1 MQQTLPIPQSHEHY
15 MTLAL
20 QEAKKAFAEGEIP
33 VGAVVVLQ
41 GKIIAR
47 GYNQVEKL
55 NDCTA
60 HAEMITLTSAFNF
73 LGNKY
78 LPDTTLYV
86 TLEPCCMCSG
96 ALYWSKIGSVI
107 YGAADPKNGGL
118 TSVKLHP
125 KTQVVTNIMAI
136 ECSQLMKQFFENK
149 R

>member
-15 MTLAL
+15 MKLAL
-20 QEAKKAFAEGEIP
+20 QEAKKAYNEGEIP

-60 HAEMITLTSAFNF
+60 HAEMIALTSAFNF

-78 LPDTTLYV
+78 LPDATLYV

-107 YGAADPKNGGL
+107 YGVADSKNGGL

-125 KTQVVTNIMAI
+125 KTQVVTNIMAT